1 MRKRPLGWSC
11 LGVMAVLFFLVRI
24 RPAPFEDYGAY
35 QGKTVA
41 VTGRVYAKETAQREQ
56 GPVQV
61 VYLKLSGYD
70 AQDRSE
76 RVAGEGV
83 DGARTSP
90 RDESGICCGPPGE
103 KALCY
108 LAAGQKEPELGSVVR
123 IKGKLSVFE
132 KATNQGQFDARSY
145 YQILGISYRLSQ
157 AEISSKTGKYHIVS
171 ENLYQLRRFLS
182 EKLSQALPQR
192 EASVMQ
198 TMLLGEKSGMD
209 QELKALYQRNGIAHI
224 LAISGLHISMLGM
237 GLCRLLR
244 KCGVPMK
251 ISAAA
256 SFVLIL
262 LYGVMT
268 GFSVSALRAILMFCL
283 RMGSI
288 LAERTY
294 DMLTA
299 ASVAA
304 AGILLGQPL
313 YFYHSGFLFSFGCVA
328 GIGLLVPL
336 LTVQEDSEG
345 GVLFRFPVG
354 RGGASRLPEKVE
366 KVTGQA
372 VKSLSGA
379 LAMAAV
385 TLPVYLWFYYQFP
398 PYSVFLNLLVI
409 PLMSFLMGAGL
420 ILLVCEIFCPFPGT
434 PFALMIRG
442 ILGIYDRACE
452 CCQRLPGNLLTLG
465 QPEPWQ
471 VAVYLLL
478 LLTVV
483 LAGKRIK
490 RPLRRGIVLMALMVL
505 IVRPGRGLTLVFLDV
520 GQGDCI
526 YLENAGGGRYLV
538 DGGSSSVSKA
548 GQYRIIPFLKSRGAF
563 RLTAVFVTHPDED
576 HCNGIRELL
585 EQGEE
590 QGIRVENL
598 VLPQVAGDARTE
610 GYLTLEEQAHAAGI
624 PVSYISRG
632 QKIQSGGLTL
642 DCLHPGRDESGRE
655 PNEYSIVLRADYG
668 DFSALLTGDIE
679 GGGERELLRTLEG
692 EESGGR
698 VTVLKAAHHGSR
710 GSTPAEFLESVRP
723 VYTVISCGERNS
735 YGHPHEELLKRLS
748 QCGTRTLITYE
759 TGEVDFW
766 TDGRRV
772 RVRRFEDMYQ

>member
-76 RVAGEGV
+76 RVAGAGV

-288 LAERTY
+288 LA
-294 DMLTA
+294 
-299 ASVAA
+299 A

-385 TLPVYLWFYYQFP
+385 TLISGFIISFP
-398 PYSVFLNLLVI
+398 
-409 PLMSFLMGAGL
+409 L
-420 ILLVCEIFCPFPGT
+420 ILFF
-434 PFALMIRG
+434 
-442 ILGIYDRACE
+442 
-452 CCQRLPGNLLTLG
+452 
-465 QPEPWQ
+465 
-471 VAVYLLL
+471 
-478 LLTVV
+478 
-483 LAGKRIK
+483 
-490 RPLRRGIVLMALMVL
+490 
-505 IVRPGRGLTLVFLDV
+505 
-520 GQGDCI
+520 
-526 YLENAGGGRYLV
+526 
-538 DGGSSSVSKA
+538 
-548 GQYRIIPFLKSRGAF
+548 
-563 RLTAVFVTHPDED
+563 
-576 HCNGIRELL
+576 
-585 EQGEE
+585 
-590 QGIRVENL
+590 
-598 VLPQVAGDARTE
+598 
-610 GYLTLEEQAHAAGI
+610 
-624 PVSYISRG
+624 
-632 QKIQSGGLTL
+632 
-642 DCLHPGRDESGRE
+642 
-655 PNEYSIVLRADYG
+655 SI
-668 DFSALLTGDIE
+668 
-679 GGGERELLRTLEG
+679 
-692 EESGGR
+692 
-698 VTVLKAAHHGSR
+698 
-710 GSTPAEFLESVRP
+710 
-723 VYTVISCGERNS
+723 C
-735 YGHPHEELLKRLS
+735 
-748 QCGTRTLITYE
+748 
-759 TGEVDFW
+759 W
-766 TDGRRV
+766 
-772 RVRRFEDMYQ
+772 